1 MKLERH
7 NVELAERIE
16 MLDGPSDKELARE
29 LMELH
34 SEKCIECQEDRLSCT
49 VRPSCTDRNFMNAL
63 IELGVETQDL
73 PRFCYSKYLEQIAK
87 FILSGKGKGISD
99 RRIPIKDLLS
109 SLKVASIRQFNT
121 KFGKTWDRYAKVRGH
136 NLMLVA
142 GNELLFHFDF
152 RRGIV
157 ILNPWNLFVDDA
169 NVFELYVQVLTEHYG
184 LVGSTQNL
192 TSNWW
197 TLTIDLG
204 CTLSKDESASIKGK
218 VTDRFEAYHI
228 ADTEAG
234 TIVQLEITLDK
245 SNPSIELS
253 MLLAVF
259 RLLYRIVVGR
269 SEVPPGVGR

>member
-1 MKLERH
+1 MKLEKH
-7 NVELAERIE
+7 NVELAERME

-49 VRPSCTDRNFMNAL
+49 VRPSCTDRNFLNAL

-73 PRFCYSKYLEQIAK
+73 PRFCYSKHLEQIAK
-87 FILSGKGKGISD
+87 FVLSGKGKGIAD
-99 RRIPIKDLLS
+99 RRIPTKDLLS

-121 KFGKTWDRYAKVRGH
+121 KFGKIWKRYARVRGH

-142 GNELLFHFDF
+142 GDELLFHFDF

-157 ILNPWNLFVDDA
+157 ILNPWNLFIDDV
-169 NVFELYVQVLTEHYG
+169 NVFGLYVQVLSKHYG
-184 LVGSTQNL
+184 LGASTQNL

-197 TLTIDLG
+197 TLTVDLG

-218 VTDRFEAYHI
+218 VTDRFEAYHKPESE
-228 ADTEAG
+228 DG
-234 TIVQLEITLDK
+234 TVVQLEIVLDET
-245 SNPSIELS
+245 NPSIELS
-253 MLLAVF
+253 TVLAVF
-259 RLLYRIVVGR
+259 QLLYKIVAGR
-269 SEVPPGVGR
+269 SKVPPGVGR